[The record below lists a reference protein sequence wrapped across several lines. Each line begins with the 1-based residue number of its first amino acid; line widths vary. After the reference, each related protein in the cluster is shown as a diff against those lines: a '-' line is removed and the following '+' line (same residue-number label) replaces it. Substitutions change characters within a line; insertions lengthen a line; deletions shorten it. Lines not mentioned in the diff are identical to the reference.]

1 MHVVLTRAAA
11 EGEAGLMLK
20 DPDRLVSR
28 RVSHKNALPA
38 LLSRPS
44 RIEPNRMIGLEKKCT
59 LGVGRIV
66 RRI

>member
-20 DPDRLVSR
+20 DPDRLGSR
-28 RVSHKNALPA
+28 RVSQKNALPA
-38 LLSRPS
+38 LLRRPGGIES
-44 RIEPNRMIGLEKKCT
+44 NRITGLEKKCT
-59 LGVGRIV
+59 IGVGRIV